1 MHLIMVGMNHRT
13 ASVDLRERVSIVED
27 DLASVYA
34 QMRELRTV
42 YESVVLSTCNRT
54 EIYTVVTA
62 RESAED
68 YLLKYLAR
76 RAELPESDIRTHTVT
91 LQGEEVV
98 RHLMKVASGLD
109 SMVVGETQILGQ
121 VRDAFAVA
129 NECGASGLILN
140 QLFRT
145 SIHLGKRAHTE
156 TTIGQNA
163 VSVSYAAVQLAR
175 KVFGDL
181 SGRRVLVV
189 GAGKMSQ
196 LTTRYLYEH
205 GMTEVQVA
213 NRSLSR
219 AEALALQFG
228 GAAVAWEAL
237 SEGLAAADI
246 VISSTGS
253 KHVVLSQAMVEQ
265 AVQNRGT
272 RPLLLIDIA
281 VPRDIDPDAASV
293 RNVFLYDI
301 DDLEGV
307 VAANQAERVRQAGL
321 VEAMIQ
327 DALTSF
333 IDWLAEQ
340 RVVPVIAAVRAR
352 GEAIHDCV
360 MASLE
365 RKLPDLSER
374 ERKLI
379 RKHAMSIVNQLLRDP
394 VQYMKERASTAS
406 SFDEVEWF
414 ADMFGV
420 SDDANVQPL
429 LGGLLEST
437 ATGKAV
443 QRPLHLPTAAGLQP
457 ALR

>member
-13 ASVDLRERVSIVED
+13 ASVELRERVSIVED
-27 DLASVYA
+27 DLASVYG
-34 QMRELRTV
+34 QLRDLRTV

-54 EIYTVVTA
+54 EIYTVVTT
-62 RESAED
+62 RDSAED

-76 RAELPESDIRTHTVT
+76 RAGLSEENIRAHTLT

-98 RHLMKVASGLD
+98 RHLMKVSSGLD

-121 VRDAFAVA
+121 VRDAFSLAH
-129 NECGASGLILN
+129 EHGATGLILN

-175 KVFGDL
+175 KVFGEL
-181 SGRRVLVV
+181 TGRRVLVV

-196 LTTRYLYEH
+196 LTTQYLYEH
-205 GMTEVQVA
+205 GMTDVHVV
-213 NRSLSR
+213 NRSLAR
-219 AEALALQFG
+219 AEALAQQFG
-228 GAAVAWEAL
+228 GSSVPWSSL
-237 SEGLAAADI
+237 SGELTAADI
-246 VISSTGS
+246 VISSTSS
-253 KHVVLSQAMVEQ
+253 KQIVLSRVMVEQ
-265 AVQNRGT
+265 AAQGRGT
-272 RPLLLIDIA
+272 RPLLLVDIA
-281 VPRDIDPDAASV
+281 VPRDIDPEAGSV

-307 VAANQAERVRQAGL
+307 VAANQAERLRQAAL
-321 VEAMIQ
+321 VESMIQ
-327 DALTSF
+327 DGLSSF
-333 IDWLAEQ
+333 VEWLAEQ

-352 GEAIHDCV
+352 GEDIHERV

-379 RKHAMSIVNQLLRDP
+379 RKHAMSIVNQLLREP
-394 VQYMKERASTAS
+394 VQYMKERAGVSEGV
-406 SFDEVEWF
+406 DEVEWF

-420 SDDANVQPL
+420 AEQADLQPV
-429 LGGLLEST
+429 LGGLLESVTNT
-437 ATGKAV
+437 AQQGTERVTRA
-443 QRPLHLPTAAGLQP
+443 TGLQP